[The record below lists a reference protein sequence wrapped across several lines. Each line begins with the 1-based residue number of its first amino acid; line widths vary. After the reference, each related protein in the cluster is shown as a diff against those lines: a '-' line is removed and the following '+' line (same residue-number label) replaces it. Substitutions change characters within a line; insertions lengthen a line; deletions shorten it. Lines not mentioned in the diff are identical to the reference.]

1 MHVNLYISGRKLKN
15 MDTFSKSDPRG
26 VMYEKKDNEW
36 VKVAQTEVISNNL
49 NPDFEQALTIQ
60 YFFEKK
66 QELKFEMIDDDGNGS
81 YDMIG
86 SIETSLGAIMGAK
99 K

>member
-1 MHVNLYISGRKLKN
+1 M
-15 MDTFSKSDPRG
+15 
-26 VMYEKKDNEW
+26 
-36 VKVAQTEVISNNL
+36 
-49 NPDFEQALTIQ
+49 IQ

-66 QELKFEMIDDDGNGS
+66 QELKFEMVDDDGNGS